1 MNLTTEMNGGVAIV
15 RVGEARLMY
24 PILSDFSTAVTS
36 LVSAGHRNIVI
47 DLTPVTY
54 VDSATIGCLMDLYRQ
69 IQGAGGKLKLSGV
82 QKRVE
87 TMLTM
92 TGAQN
97 FIEIHPDEPSAVK
110 SFGV

>member
-1 MNLTTEMNGGVAIV
+1 MKVTTEQSGLVSIV
-15 RVGEARLMY
+15 RVGETRMMY
-24 PILSDFSTAVTS
+24 PLLSDFSSAVGA
-36 LVSAGHRNIVI
+36 LLAAGQREILI

-69 IQGAGGKLKLSGV
+69 VHTAGGHLKLSGV

-97 FIEIHPDEPSAVK
+97 FLEIHADEPTAVT
-110 SFGV
+110 SFGT

>member
-1 MNLTTEMNGGVAIV
+1 MNVTTETSGRVSIV
-15 RVGEARLMY
+15 RVGEPRLMY
-24 PILSDFSTAVTS
+24 PILSDFSSAVSSLVTS
-36 LVSAGHRNIVI
+36 GKNNIVI

-69 IQGAGGKLKLSGV
+69 VSGAGGSLKLSGV

>member
-1 MNLTTEMNGGVAIV
+1 MNLTTEQAGAVAIV
-15 RVGEARLMY
+15 RVGETRVMY
-24 PILSDFSTAVTS
+24 PMLADFSDAVAALIAGGTHNV
-36 LVSAGHRNIVI
+36 LV

-69 IQGAGGKLKLSGV
+69 VRSAGGHLKLSGV

-87 TMLTM
+87 TMLNM

-97 FIEIHPDEPSAVK
+97 FIQIHADEQSAVK
-110 SFGV
+110 SFGA

>member
-1 MNLTTEMNGGVAIV
+1 MNLTTEHANGVAIV
-15 RVGEARLMY
+15 RVGESRLMY
-24 PILSDFSTAVTS
+24 PLLSEFSNVVTQLIASGEKKILVDLGAV
-36 LVSAGHRNIVI
+36 G
-47 DLTPVTY
+47 Y

-69 IQGAGGKLKLSGV
+69 ASSAGGALKLAGV

-97 FIEIHPDEPSAVK
+97 FIEVHADEPSAVK
-110 SFGV
+110 SFGA

>member
-1 MNLTTEMNGGVAIV
+1 MNLKTEQAGGVSIV
-15 RVGEARLMY
+15 RVGETRLMY
-24 PILSDFSTAVTS
+24 PLLSDFSSAVGG
-36 LVSAGHRNIVI
+36 LVAGGRREILI
-47 DLTPVTY
+47 DMTPVTY

-69 IQGAGGKLKLSGV
+69 VHGAGGHLKLSGV

-87 TMLTM
+87 TMLTL

-97 FIEIHPDEPSAVK
+97 FIEIRADEPSAVK

>member
-1 MNLTTEMNGGVAIV
+1 MNVTTDQSGAVAVV
-15 RVGEARLMY
+15 RVHEARLMY
-24 PILSDFSTAVTS
+24 PLLSEFANTVSSLIASGEQKVLLDLST
-36 LVSAGHRNIVI
+36 
-47 DLTPVTY
+47 VTY

-69 IQGAGGKLKLSGV
+69 ANAAGGALKLAGV

-97 FIEIHPDEPSAVK
+97 FIEVHPDEPSAVK
-110 SFGV
+110 SFRA

>member
-1 MNLTTEMNGGVAIV
+1 MNVTTDHANGIAIV
-15 RVGEARLMY
+15 RVGESRLMY
-24 PILSDFSTAVTS
+24 PLLSEFASVVTQLLGS
-36 LVSAGHRNIVI
+36 GERKVIV
-47 DLTPVTY
+47 DLSSVGY

-69 IQGAGGKLKLSGV
+69 VHNAGGHLKLSGV

-97 FIEIHPDEPSAVK
+97 FIEIHADEPSAVK
-110 SFGV
+110 SFGA